1 MVGLEPSCL
10 LTLRDEIPLLL
21 PGEESAT
28 LADGSL
34 LLDEFLLREAEA
46 GRAPLDLGP
55 VKART
60 ALVHT
65 HCHQKALGREGAT
78 ETVLRRIPG
87 LEVHTL
93 HSGCCGMAGAFG
105 YEAEHYDISMAMGE
119 LDLLP
124 AVRDAT
130 PDTWVLAAGVS
141 CRQQI
146 AHGARRSSLTLA
158 QALEASL
165 RGVGRGS

>member
-1 MVGLEPSCL
+1 
-10 LTLRDEIPLLL
+10 
-21 PGEESAT
+21 
-28 LADGSL
+28 
-34 LLDEFLLREAEA
+34 
-46 GRAPLDLGP
+46 
-55 VKART
+55 
-60 ALVHT
+60 
-65 HCHQKALGREGAT
+65 
-78 ETVLRRIPG
+78 
-87 LEVHTL
+87 
-93 HSGCCGMAGAFG
+93 MAGAFG

-124 AVRDAT
+124 AVRDAS